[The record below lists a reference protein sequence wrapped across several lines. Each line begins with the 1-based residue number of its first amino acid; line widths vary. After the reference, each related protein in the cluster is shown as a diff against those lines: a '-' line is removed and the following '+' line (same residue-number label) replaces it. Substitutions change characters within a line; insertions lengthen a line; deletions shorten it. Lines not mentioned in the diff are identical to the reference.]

1 VKGEAVVAGPVN
13 RMPSSPGVIVHMDAQ
28 LKPQGRALL
37 MLRVHTEGWQGG
49 DAAAVADLS

>member
-1 VKGEAVVAGPVN
+1 MVAGPVN

-37 MLRVHTEGWQGG
+37 MQRVHTEGWQGG
-49 DAAAVADLS
+49 DAAAAADLS